1 VKPTRTHR
9 RLQARTTIAGA
20 SAILIAALLAA
31 VFFSSASGART
42 SGRAADSSDGL
53 AALQSHF
60 ALLRTPT
67 TLTPPPA
74 LANAVDKAPTTY
86 GLDLADARH
95 AANTNS
101 WLVPGD
107 GWLCIAA
114 NDRDGLGIA
123 CTSSASAEAGELS
136 LAERSQA
143 TGEEHIVGACPD
155 SCSTVSAISA
165 GASHLSTSDVRESTY
180 TMTVRDAVRI
190 SAG

>member
-1 VKPTRTHR
+1 M
-9 RLQARTTIAGA
+9 IAGA

-31 VFFSSASGART
+31 VVFSSASGART
-42 SGRAADSSDGL
+42 PGRAAVGSDGL
-53 AALQSHF
+53 AALQGHF
-60 ALLRTPT
+60 ALLRTRAT
-67 TLTPPPA
+67 MTPPPA
-74 LANAVDKAPTTY
+74 LADAVAKAPVSY
-86 GLDLADARH
+86 GLDLAAARH
-95 AANTNS
+95 AAGTNS

-114 NDRDGLGIA
+114 NDREGLGIA

-136 LAERSQA
+136 LAERVQS

-155 SCSTVSAISA
+155 SCSAVTATSA

-180 TMTVRDAVRI
+180 TMTVRDAARI